1 METQYIMYTY
11 RMLNDIYDDDEL
23 CLEQVLLIYYQVIPY
38 RTNEDQ
44 LASQKM
50 VLPNFIETV
59 RISVT
64 ILACGVG
71 W

>member
-11 RMLNDIYDDDEL
+11 RMLNYIYDNDEL
-23 CLEQVLLIYYQVIPY
+23 CLEQVLLIYYQVISY

-50 VLPNFIETV
+50 VLPNFIEIV
-59 RISVT
+59 KISVT

-71 W
+71 L